1 MTKKTQTQKLPRR
14 YQPGWLRKM
23 DRRTS
28 FSKRL
33 RRVFNQIVEDL
44 GGEEQLSIIQ
54 LTLVERFAWLKAHLQ
69 ELEDQIAKQ
78 GHEQLDPKLLGLW
91 AQANNTL
98 IGLSRQLG
106 QKRQK
111 PAPLNLQTYIN
122 KRA

>member
-1 MTKKTQTQKLPRR
+1 
-14 YQPGWLRKM
+14 M